1 MHAELL
7 FLRFVHVVGAVFW
20 VGQGLFMTLF
30 FIPALAPLGPT
41 AGTVM
46 GALQQKKFFLWVP
59 VVAMLTML
67 SGVRL
72 LMIASAGS
80 ADYFASTPGQ
90 VYSAAAL
97 TSVIGFLLS
106 TFVSK
111 PLGQKGAE
119 LAGRLGSATDEASR
133 SALAQELAVVRSR
146 SAMLAK
152 VGLVLM
158 VFTAGGMAVARYL

>member
-7 FLRFVHVVGAVFW
+7 ILRFVHVVGAVFW
-20 VGQGLFMTLF
+20 VGQGMFMTLF

-46 GALQQKKFFLWVP
+46 GALQQKKFFFWVP

-67 SGVRL
+67 SGLRL
-72 LMIASAGS
+72 LMIASAGN
-80 ADYFASTPGQ
+80 AAYFASTPGR

-119 LAGRLGSATDEASR
+119 LAGRLAGEADPAARERLARELGAVRGQSAR
-133 SALAQELAVVRSR
+133 LAV
-146 SAMLAK
+146 

-158 VFTAGGMAVARYL
+158 FFTAGGMAVARYL